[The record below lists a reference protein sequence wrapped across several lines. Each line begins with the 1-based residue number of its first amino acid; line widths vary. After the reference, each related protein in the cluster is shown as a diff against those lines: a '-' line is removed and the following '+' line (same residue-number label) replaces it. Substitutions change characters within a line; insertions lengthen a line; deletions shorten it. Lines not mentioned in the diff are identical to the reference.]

1 MFWAFLAKAVPW
13 IIGGLVTYFTAKPL
27 IEKWGSTP
35 AIRAESLGI
44 PRERLHNDYQEYRR
58 DKTKYLKE
66 RNEENNK
73 HLLDELDKLKEK
85 LDKLEKQKVKQAEE
99 VQAESDPQE
108 KAKKVAVMKETEKE
122 ISNVKKEIKEK
133 EKQIESNNKELEKVF
148 ADLSKGSP
156 AVISEEQLVARSK
169 APDLGAW
176 KNWGIIAFCVVIG
189 IIIVKVVYGLLS
201 KLTKGVGD

>member
-1 MFWAFLAKAVPW
+1 MFWIFLTKAIPW

-35 AIRAESLGI
+35 AIRAENLGV
-44 PRERLHNDYQEYRR
+44 PRERLYNDYQEYRR

-66 RNEENNK
+66 RNEEQNK

-85 LDKLEKQKVKQAEE
+85 LDKLEKQKTKQAEE
-99 VQAESDPQE
+99 IKTESDPTE
-108 KAKKVAVMKETEKE
+108 KAKKIAALKETEKE
-122 ISNVKKEIKEK
+122 ISSVKKEIKDK
-133 EKQIESNNKELEKVF
+133 EKQIEKNNQELEKVF

-156 AVISEEQLVARSK
+156 NIVTEEQLVARSK

-189 IIIVKVVYGLLS
+189 IIIVKVIYGLLTR
-201 KLTKGVGD
+201 LTKGAGG